1 MTTDI
6 KRKIAY
12 NAWADGLI
20 DKGLLDLMNKHCA
33 EIDRLQLVTDKRADE
48 LYGMMV
54 KNQATIKLKDYET
67 RI

>member
-12 NAWADGLI
+12 NAWAEGLI
-20 DKGLLDLMNKHCA
+20 DIGQLDLMNKHCD

-54 KNQATIKLKDYET
+54 KNQATINLKDYESK
-67 RI
+67 